1 MAILG
6 DCDIEDWWA
15 VGWECEMGDRGGKFA
30 VTGEVYG
37 PGKYFR
43 GSTDDDDG

>member
-1 MAILG
+1 
-6 DCDIEDWWA
+6 
-15 VGWECEMGDRGGKFA
+15 MGDRGGKFG

-43 GSTDDDDG
+43 GSTDDDG